1 MLNNEMQGILH
12 GSQEAGWV
20 LEPEAKR
27 LLSLAG
33 IQVPRFSW
41 ATTLREA
48 TDSAANIQYP
58 LVAKIVSPKI
68 IHKSDAGGVTV
79 GIKDK
84 TRLVD
89 TFNRYSTF
97 EGFAGILIE
106 EMVTGLEL
114 IVGAK
119 IDYQFGPVVL
129 LGIGGT
135 GVEIYQDTVIR
146 MAPITATD
154 VRSMVNGLKGKR
166 LLTGYRGSDPVDSEQ
181 LTRLMIRFSR
191 LLMDLEDQIESIDLN
206 PVKCTGDQCIVAD
219 ARIMLKPKTS

>member
-1 MLNNEMQGILH
+1 MLNSEMQDILQ

-33 IQVPRFSW
+33 IRVPRFSW
-41 ATTLREA
+41 ATTSREA
-48 TDSAANIQYP
+48 IDSAATIRYP
-58 LVAKIVSPKI
+58 VVAKIVSPKI

-84 TRLVD
+84 TQLVD
-89 TFNRYSTF
+89 TFNRYRTF
-97 EGFAGILIE
+97 EDFAGMLIE
-106 EMVTGLEL
+106 EMVTGFEL

-146 MAPITATD
+146 MAPLSSTD
-154 VRSMVNGLKGKR
+154 ARSMANGLKGSK
-166 LLTGYRGSDPVDSEQ
+166 LLKGYRGSDPVDIKQ
-181 LTRLMIRFSR
+181 LTGLMVRFSE